1 MDGKNYMP
9 NNDLVQVTHQ
19 SLEPFFQ
26 RAISNV
32 REDMIDNPYL
42 AEALRVLPV
51 GGYRSAIGSFW
62 NAVVDDLRN
71 KIIHR
76 SVSLFNNAVNVG
88 RELKTYE
95 DFQNNVTDDN
105 LIDGAYKIG
114 VIGWEASKILKHAKE
129 TRHIFDG
136 HPRSTDPSIIKV
148 LAMFEDCAKYVLNEP
163 FPPQI
168 VDIDEYLGMMGTA
181 GFDRNEVAIANALT
195 ELPDIYKTE
204 LINRLFNAYIHESA
218 STDLRSNIELTA
230 PVLWPVLPKEMKVQ
244 VVRRVDQVISKG
256 NADATKEAFAFVR
269 LVKAS
274 AYLTPTAKRYIIQP
288 LVEKLRENLDRFE
301 AEDRYVRALA
311 PYAAN
316 IPADLMPVYV
326 SAITQTYVGH
336 TGGSAQFSRTD
347 FYANG
352 AATNIPK
359 MFEAFDDSASAA
371 FVECMRTNNT
381 LRRRIENPVKLNRLR
396 SLANIVIDRVSTG
409 FPEKR
414 ILEALVD
421 ENQEDEFWKL
431 LKQRP

>member
-1 MDGKNYMP
+1 MP
-9 NNDLVQVTHQ
+9 KSDLVPVTHQ
-19 SLEPFFQ
+19 SLEPIFQ

-32 REDMIDNPYL
+32 RDDMIDNPYL

-76 SVSLFNNAVNVG
+76 SVQLFNKAVNIG
-88 RELKTYE
+88 REIKTYE
-95 DFQNNVTDDN
+95 DFQNHVTDDN

-136 HPRSTDPSIIKV
+136 HPRSTEPSIVKV

-163 FPPQI
+163 YAPQI
-168 VDIDEYLGMMGTA
+168 VDIDEYLSLMATP

-195 ELPDIYKTE
+195 ELPDVYKTE
-204 LINRLFNAYIHESA
+204 LINRLFTAYIHESA

-230 PVLWPVLPKEMKVQ
+230 PILWTVLAKDLKIQ

-256 NADATKEAFAFVR
+256 SVAATTEAFSFVR
-269 LVKAS
+269 LVKATVYLS
-274 AYLTPTAKRYIIQP
+274 ATAKRYIIQP
-288 LVEKLRENLDRFE
+288 MIEGLHENLDRFAE
-301 AEDRYVRALA
+301 EDRHVRALA

-316 IPADLMPVYV
+316 IPTELIPKYV

-336 TGGSAQFSRTD
+336 IGGSSQYSRTD
-347 FYANG
+347 FYANDAG
-352 AATNIPK
+352 MMIPK
-359 MFEAFDDSASAA
+359 MFEVFDDAASTA
-371 FVECMRTNNT
+371 FVKCMSANST

-396 SLANIVIDRVSTG
+396 SLANIVLGRVSTA
-409 FPEKR
+409 FPQRK

-421 ENQEDEFWKL
+421 EEKEEVFWKML
-431 LKQRP
+431 NRRS

>member
-1 MDGKNYMP
+1 MP
-9 NNDLVQVTHQ
+9 SSDLIPMTHQ
-19 SLEPFFQ
+19 SLEPIFQ

-76 SVSLFNNAVNVG
+76 SVHLFNKAVSLG
-88 RELKTYE
+88 RDIKTYE
-95 DFQNNVTDDN
+95 DFQNHVTDDN

-136 HPRSTDPSIIKV
+136 HPRSTEPSIVKV

-163 FPPQI
+163 YPPQI
-168 VDIDEYLGMMGTA
+168 VDIDEYLGLMATP

-195 ELPDIYKTE
+195 ELPDVYKTE
-204 LINRLFNAYIHESA
+204 LINRLFTAYIHESA

-230 PVLWPVLPKEMKVQ
+230 PILWAVLAKDLKIQ
-244 VVRRVDQVISKG
+244 IVRRVDQVISKG
-256 NADATKEAFAFVR
+256 NADATKEAFGFVR
-269 LVKAS
+269 LVKAT
-274 AYLTPTAKRYIIQP
+274 AYLSATAKRYVIQP
-288 LVEKLRENLDRFE
+288 LVEKLRDNLDKFE

-316 IPADLMPVYV
+316 IPADLMPMYV

-336 TGGSAQFSRTD
+336 IGGSAQFSRTD

-352 AATNIPK
+352 AATKIPK
-359 MFEAFDDSASAA
+359 MFEAFDDTASAA
-371 FVECMRTNNT
+371 FVDCMRKNST

-396 SLANIVIDRVSTG
+396 SLANIVLGRVSAA
-409 FPEKR
+409 FPEKK

-421 ENQEDEFWKL
+421 EQREEEFWKL
-431 LKQRP
+431 LKQRS

>member
-1 MDGKNYMP
+1 MP
-9 NNDLVQVTHQ
+9 NSDLVPVTHQ
-19 SLEPFFQ
+19 SLEPLFQ

-51 GGYRSAIGSFW
+51 GGHRSAIGSFW

-76 SVSLFNNAVNVG
+76 SVNLFNKAVNVG
-88 RELKTYE
+88 REIKTYE
-95 DFQNNVTDDN
+95 DFQNHVTDDN

-136 HPRSTDPSIIKV
+136 HPRSTEPSIVKV
-148 LAMFEDCAKYVLNEP
+148 LAMFDDCAKYVLNEP

-168 VDIDEYLGMMGTA
+168 VDIDEYLGMMATP

-195 ELPDIYKTE
+195 ELPEVYKSE
-204 LINRLFNAYIHESA
+204 LINRLFTAYIHESA
-218 STDLRSNIELTA
+218 TSDLRSNIELTA
-230 PVLWPVLPKEMKVQ
+230 PILWPVLPKELKIQ

-256 NADATKEAFAFVR
+256 NVVTTKEAFAFVR
-269 LVKAS
+269 LVNAS
-274 AYLTPTAKRYIIQP
+274 AYLSPTAKRYVIQP
-288 LVEKLRENLDRFE
+288 LVEKLRDNLDRFD
-301 AEDRYVRALA
+301 AEDRYVRALT

-316 IPADLMPVYV
+316 IPADLMHVYV

-336 TGGSAQFSRTD
+336 IGGSSQFSRTD

-352 AATNIPK
+352 AATHIPK

-371 FVECMRTNNT
+371 FVECMRTNST
-381 LRRRIENPVKLNRLR
+381 LRRRIENPLKLNRLR
-396 SLANIVIDRVSTG
+396 SLANIVKDRVSAA
-409 FPEKR
+409 FSEKT

-421 ENQEDEFWKL
+421 ENREDEFWRL
-431 LKQRP
+431 LTQRP

>member
-1 MDGKNYMP
+1 MP
-9 NNDLVQVTHQ
+9 NSDLVPVTHQ
-19 SLEPFFQ
+19 SLEPIFQ

-76 SVSLFNNAVNVG
+76 SVHLFNKAVNVG
-88 RELKTYE
+88 REIKTYE
-95 DFQNNVTDDN
+95 DFQNHVTDDN

-136 HPRSTDPSIIKV
+136 HPRSTEPSIVKV

-163 FPPQI
+163 YPPQI
-168 VDIDEYLGMMGTA
+168 VDIDEYLDLMATP

-195 ELPDIYKTE
+195 ELPEIYKTE
-204 LINRLFNAYIHESA
+204 LINRLFTAYIHENA

-230 PVLWPVLPKEMKVQ
+230 PILWAVLAKDLKIQ

-256 NADATKEAFAFVR
+256 NVDATKEAFGFVR
-269 LVKAS
+269 LVNATAHLS
-274 AYLTPTAKRYIIQP
+274 ATAKRYVIQP
-288 LVEKLRENLDRFE
+288 LIEGLRDNLDRFA
-301 AEDRYVRALA
+301 AEDRYVSALS

-316 IPADLMPVYV
+316 IPADLIPMYV

-336 TGGSAQFSRTD
+336 IGGSAHFSRTD

-352 AATNIPK
+352 AATIIPA
-359 MFEAFDDSASAA
+359 MFEAFDDTASAA
-371 FVECMRTNNT
+371 FVECMWTNST
-381 LRRRIENPVKLNRLR
+381 LRRRIENPLKLNRLR
-396 SLANIVIDRVSTG
+396 SLANIVLGRVSAA
-409 FPEKR
+409 FPERK

-421 ENQEDEFWKL
+421 EEHEGKFWKL
-431 LKQRP
+431 LRQRS

>member
-1 MDGKNYMP
+1 MP
-9 NNDLVQVTHQ
+9 NSDLVTVTHK
-19 SLEPFFQ
+19 SLEPIFE

-32 REDMIDNPYL
+32 REEMADNPYL

-71 KIIHR
+71 KIMYRSIH
-76 SVSLFNNAVNVG
+76 LFNKAVNLG
-88 RELKTYE
+88 REIKTYE
-95 DFQNNVTDDN
+95 DFQNHVTDDN

-114 VIGWEASKILKHAKE
+114 VIGWEASKVLKHAKE

-136 HPRSTDPSIIKV
+136 HPRSTEPSIIKV

-163 FPPQI
+163 YPPQI
-168 VDIDEYLGMMGTA
+168 VDIDEYLGVMATP

-204 LINRLFNAYIHESA
+204 LINRLFTAYIHESA

-230 PVLWPVLPKEMKVQ
+230 PILWAVLAKELKIQ
-244 VVRRVDQVISKG
+244 IVRRVDQVIANS
-256 NADATKEAFAFVR
+256 NAEATKQAFAFVR
-269 LVKAS
+269 TLKAT
-274 AYLTPTAKRYIIQP
+274 AYLSPMAKRYVIQP
-288 LVEKLRENLDRFE
+288 LVERLRDGLDNFE
-301 AEDRYVRALA
+301 VEDRCVRALA

-326 SAITQTYVGH
+326 SSITQTYVGH
-336 TGGSAQFSRTD
+336 IGGSAHYSRTD

-352 AATNIPK
+352 AAMKIPK
-359 MFEAFDDSASAA
+359 MFEAFDDTASVA
-371 FVECMRTNNT
+371 FVECMRKNSI
-381 LRRRIENPVKLNRLR
+381 LRRRIENPVKLNRQR
-396 SLANIVIDRVSTG
+396 SLANIVLGRVSAA
-409 FPEKR
+409 FPEKK

-421 ENQEDEFWKL
+421 DGHEEEFWKL
-431 LKQRP
+431 LRKG